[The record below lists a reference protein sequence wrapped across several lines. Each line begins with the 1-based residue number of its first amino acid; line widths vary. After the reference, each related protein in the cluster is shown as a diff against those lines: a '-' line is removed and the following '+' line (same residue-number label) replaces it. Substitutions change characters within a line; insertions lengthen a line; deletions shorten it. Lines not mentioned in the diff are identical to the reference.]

1 MALRPIDGT
10 EVSEE
15 TLKAL
20 EEKKEAVIPS
30 ESGSEPSQQTPETK
44 VEKVET
50 KEVPYHQNAEVQ
62 LYIERQV
69 AKRLGEGRQA
79 YEQRLEKL
87 EQSLSEQ
94 NRSKEPVVIGGWK
107 PGNDAEARAAK
118 AIILQAKKELAEDLS
133 NLDKRERQR
142 VETEDRDF
150 SDFLGELRTTGT
162 LKTDEDEIEFAR
174 LIAEYKL
181 EDKQAAVNLWSRLNE
196 AKADAEAKG
205 EQAGAKKAQEAKIGS
220 SRKGGEPGSQPRS
233 YQQRRL
239 EEPNFDAIVERE
251 MTRLGY

>member
-1 MALRPIDGT
+1 M
-10 EVSEE
+10 
-15 TLKAL
+15 
-20 EEKKEAVIPS
+20 EEKKEPVKEPS
-30 ESGSEPSQQTPETK
+30 ESGSEPSQQTPEAEAGGGESK
-44 VEKVET
+44 K
-50 KEVPYHQNAEVQ
+50 VPYHQDAEVQ

-69 AKRLGEGRQA
+69 AKRMGEGKQA
-79 YEQRLEKL
+79 YEQRLERL
-87 EQSLSEQ
+87 EKSLSEQ
-94 NRSKEPVVIGGWK
+94 NRSNEPVVIGGWK
-107 PGNDAEARAAK
+107 PSNEAETRAAR
-118 AIILQAKKELAEDLS
+118 AIILQAKKEFAEELQG
-133 NLDKRERQR
+133 LDRQERQR
-142 VETEDRDF
+142 VESEDRDF

-181 EDKQAAVNLWSRLNE
+181 EDKQAAVNLWNRLNT

-205 EQAGAKKAQEAKIGS
+205 EQAGARKAQEAKIGS